1 MPIQC
6 SQKECLWRAFH
17 KQSVEELPS
26 KLYMSLSLADMEE
39 KQTVNVVMYEQL
51 LKQHFVTDRPSKG
64 GMDDD
69 QLFSLST
76 DVSSSYSDI
85 PHKLKRFLIHNCE
98 QKLST

>member
-6 SQKECLWRAFH
+6 NQRECLWRAFH

-26 KLYMSLSLADMEE
+26 KLYMSLSLADVEE
-39 KQTVNVVMYEQL
+39 KQTVNAVMYEQL

-64 GMDDD
+64 GVDDD

-76 DVSSSYSDI
+76 DVSSSCSDI
-85 PHKLKRFLIHNCE
+85 PHKLKRFFN
-98 QKLST
+98 S